1 MASSCPHEPSHWIEK
16 LLHPDAKARHHP
28 FHSIRFRS
36 APLQKKTEARPDCS
50 AFPTGS
56 VLPYLAGT
64 PFRHKQTR
72 QIDVACNM
80 DSKRQASRTPVR
92 HRPAKLKTD
101 TRGRLQRRPHPGFPS
116 SAASEIA
123 VQADTYSMAR
133 SRFSSSVGGQRD
145 LTCLG
150 DKAHA

>member
-101 TRGRLQRRPHPGFPS
+101 TRGKAAAKAPPRFPELGGLRDRRASRHLQHGP
-116 SAASEIA
+116 IA
-123 VQADTYSMAR
+123 VQFERRGTER
-133 SRFSSSVGGQRD
+133 PD
-145 LTCLG
+145 LPW
-150 DKAHA
+150 